1 MKLTLRQLEYL
12 VALADEGHFGR
23 AAERVS
29 VSQPALSQQIREI
42 EANLGVSL
50 VERGPRIR
58 LSRAGLQAVEKA
70 REILVLA
77 GELERITPR
86 LDGLSGS
93 LRLGVIPT
101 VAPYFLP
108 RVLARMSEH
117 AISIQVLEAM
127 TERLLTGVADG
138 AIDAAICA
146 APVVEQGLRLEP
158 IFIDR
163 FLYAA
168 SPNSDAP
175 TPLKPSMIAA
185 ERLLLL
191 DDGHCLADQ
200 ALAVCGLR
208 RETSSLGAASL
219 TTLSRL
225 VAEGYG
231 VTLLPEIAAPVE
243 GHDLSLHRFAE
254 PEPSRTIGLV
264 TRTSS
269 GGQRWVPELVALL
282 RAASDDATDRKSAAS
297 VT

>member
-42 EANLGVSL
+42 EANLGVEL
-50 VERGPRIR
+50 VERGKKIR
-58 LSRAGLQAVEKA
+58 LSRAGMQAVEKA
-70 REILVLA
+70 REILALA
-77 GELERITPR
+77 GDLEQMAPR

-101 VAPYFLP
+101 VAPYLLP
-108 RVLARMSEH
+108 RVLARMSH
-117 AISIQVLEAM
+117 QKIDIQVQEAL
-127 TERLLTGVADG
+127 TERLLQGVTDG
-138 AIDAAICA
+138 TIDAALCA
-146 APVVEQGLRLEP
+146 APIVQPGLSLEP
-158 IFIDR
+158 IFRDR

-168 SPNSDAP
+168 PKGSPRPEALRPDTIP
-175 TPLKPSMIAA
+175 A

-208 RETSSLGAASL
+208 RESSSLGAASL

-225 VAEGYG
+225 VAEGFG
-231 VTLLPEIAAPVE
+231 VTLMPEIAAPVE
-243 GHDLSLHRFAE
+243 GHDLNLHRFAA

-264 TRTSS
+264 TRTTSD
-269 GGQRWVPELVALL
+269 GQRWVPELVALL
-282 RAASDDATDRKSAAS
+282 RAASDDGGM
-297 VT
+297 